1 MGEYEEGSVGG
12 YGNDFV
18 GAGDGGRASRTRRHR
33 LPVFIL
39 FFLLLLSDFGF
50 LLFSVIIIIIRSLI
64 VTQALVCFKANL
76 QQLDREGDKEQRE
89 RESDK
94 RCVERKICTKG
105 WRGKSKNNN
114 IKKKKPKYGG
124 RVFGGRHEHT
134 HTRKKKRK
142 KKKKKL
148 D

>member
-18 GAGDGGRASRTRRHR
+18 VGAGDGGRASLTRRHR

-76 QQLDREGDKEQRE
+76 QQLDTGRDKRAERE

-94 RCVERKICTKG
+94 RERERCA
-105 WRGKSKNNN
+105 
-114 IKKKKPKYGG
+114 
-124 RVFGGRHEHT
+124 
-134 HTRKKKRK
+134 
-142 KKKKKL
+142 
-148 D
+148 

>member
-1 MGEYEEGSVGG
+1 VGEYEEGSVGG

-18 GAGDGGRASRTRRHR
+18 VGAGDGGRASLTRRHR

-76 QQLDREGDKEQRE
+76 QQLDTGRDIKEQRE
-89 RESDK
+89 RE
-94 RCVERKICTKG
+94 RATRERAVCVE
-105 WRGKSKNNN
+105 SE
-114 IKKKKPKYGG
+114 KYVQKVGE
-124 RVFGGRHEHT
+124 V
-134 HTRKKKRK
+134 
-142 KKKKKL
+142 
-148 D
+148 

>member
-1 MGEYEEGSVGG
+1 MIKKKEIDFAKFRGLPVGVGEYEEGSVGG

-18 GAGDGGRASRTRRHR
+18 VGAGDGRRASRTRRHR

-76 QQLDREGDKEQRE
+76 QQLDREWGNKEQRE
-89 RESDK
+89 SERE
-94 RCVERKICTKG
+94 RAT
-105 WRGKSKNNN
+105 RGA
-114 IKKKKPKYGG
+114 
-124 RVFGGRHEHT
+124 
-134 HTRKKKRK
+134 
-142 KKKKKL
+142 
-148 D
+148 